1 MKLKDACSV
10 IESIYGFDDETS
22 SAGEAWGA
30 VREEVKR
37 LEAEN
42 ERLRK
47 EAELGKDLARH
58 IRNLPTA
65 ELDSDALILAHKVLG
80 SKAP

>member
-1 MKLKDACSV
+1 MGIEIMKNGDVVPVWKVPEL
-10 IESIYGFDDETS
+10 IETLETEI
-22 SAGEAWGA
+22 G
-30 VREEVKR
+30 R
-37 LEAEN
+37 LHAEN

-47 EAELGKDLARH
+47 EAKLGKDLARH

>member
-1 MKLKDACSV
+1 MKPEQCTTHHHAC
-10 IESIYGFDDETS
+10 DC
-22 SAGEAWGA
+22 
-30 VREEVKR
+30 REYEFQRIAKELTQLR
-37 LEAEN
+37 AEN

-47 EAELGKDLARH
+47 ESELGKELARH

-80 SKAP
+80 SETP